1 MQGSDNSGP
10 NVGVNE
16 IPWDLK
22 MLSEDVQ
29 NPVTSNESNK
39 GDVSIRD
46 RRDLG

>member
-16 IPWDLK
+16 IPWELK

-29 NPVTSNESNK
+29 YSVISNEPNE
-39 GDVSIRD
+39 GDVSVRDIRD
-46 RRDLG
+46 FG